1 MPKNRKD
8 LPKKVCYN
16 YHLFVWNSFVD
27 ECLFKNCFIRYMST
41 LWLIPAESQ
50 ALKIKKCKKS

>member
-50 ALKIKKCKKS
+50 A